1 MPKRYFDSCRRN
13 YAERAAAAAT
23 CGPSGTGVP
32 VPGSSRRDPQ
42 RAGCA
47 VGFVH
52 TWADPGTLVALR
64 FADGPQLRCRS
75 RNVDNDP

>member
-23 CGPSGTGVP
+23 CEPSGTGVP

-52 TWADPGTLVALR
+52 TWAEPGTLIALR
-64 FADGPQLRCRS
+64 FANGPQLRCRS